1 MRRFLKFVL
10 WVGAFKAVIYV
21 LLRVYKSST
30 PANPD
35 PIGDEFDLA
44 VVAEATEFG
53 SSASALRRASATV
66 ACGGLYL
73 DLRDARL
80 APGGARLSL
89 RVTLGGVDVVVPPS
103 WRVVLRG
110 PTMIGGLSANIT
122 AHEDLPADA
131 PTLVI
136 DAHVTLGGVHVR
148 AVAGASR

>member
-10 WVGAFKAVIYV
+10 WVGVVKAVIYV
-21 LLRVYKSST
+21 LLRVYTSNA

-35 PIGDEFDLA
+35 PIGDEFDL
-44 VVAEATEFG
+44 VVMAEGTEFG
-53 SSASALRRASATV
+53 STATALRRASATV

-73 DLRDARL
+73 DLRETTL
-80 APGGARLSL
+80 APGGVRLNL
-89 RVTLGGVDVVVPPS
+89 RVTLGGVDVVVAPS

-110 PTMIGGLSANIT
+110 RTMLGGLSARTT

-148 AVAGASR
+148 AAAGASR